1 MRKLK
6 LVTPVRVSEN
16 PIAQQYIVISGLRG
30 SGKSTLVESLRTPL
44 NALGMWQ
51 RMTQIVPELWENNP
65 YIPLNPEPK
74 SKEAIHLSEL
84 QLQNAKTQL
93 MVGRFWWEKGFNV
106 IQDTTFEDIKSIYAS
121 DYYLGEERMIVVSSA
136 LQGHNPHDYP
146 KETLRVFLN
155 PPFEFLVSRIQGR
168 GRGHEELTPR
178 FKEAL
183 IAEYEEYQKLVSY
196 RMCCDHNSGK
206 VLEIVN
212 PQLEPMEIVDRI
224 VKTIQK

>member
-30 SGKSTLVESLRTPL
+30 SGKSTLVESLKTPL

-74 SKEAIHLSEL
+74 SKEAIHLTEL

-106 IQDTTFEDIKSIYAS
+106 IQDTTFKDIKSIYAS
-121 DYYLGEERMIVVSSA
+121 DYYLGEKRIFVVSSA

-168 GRGHEELTPR
+168 SRGYEELTPM

-196 RMCCDHNSGK
+196 RMGYDHNSGK